1 MNTRQVD
8 ASSFSEVQPKL
19 MVAASTSSDDG
30 AKRLSD
36 VLTVSLFWL
45 QHFETLRV
53 TRIHKG
59 LMQVPNAAEGRS
71 STRETH

>member
-8 ASSFSEVQPKL
+8 ASSFSEVQPKP
-19 MVAASTSSDDG
+19 MVAASMSSDDE

-36 VLTVSLFWL
+36 VLAVSLFWL

-59 LMQVPNAAEGRS
+59 LMQVPNATQGRL